1 MNKLVAAFIERKSI
15 SIDMDLNP
23 PLENCILLLEQS
35 NELVYQLVNE
45 NIEKISS
52 RPYWGPM
59 FDMYEKNYE
68 YCSGAVSLFL
78 LAQLTPSEALCRT
91 SIEGSINLE
100 FVSIGDSMGNQISY
114 FKHYIDAERKQNKN
128 WKESVRNS
136 DQSNEDK
143 EYHYQK
149 IAAKDA
155 ALLQYENALRESL
168 KLADVDFDNS
178 NLKWPNIFERFRLLN
193 KEVEYRT
200 LYMALCSQAHN
211 DAEDVL
217 NKIMARVTAN
227 IDGMEKA
234 QEVEQY
240 LYSLFYIL
248 STVRYHI
255 YSSAM
260 FIAKFEIDVKSLLV
274 LYDKVMEELTDIAEN
289 LEDMV
294 RQHLTVNEL

>member
-178 NLKWPNIFERFRLLN
+178 NLKWPNIFERFRSLN

-294 RQHLTVNEL
+294 RQHLTVNGL

>member
-128 WKESVRNS
+128 WKESVKNS
-136 DQSNEDK
+136 DQSSEDK

-155 ALLQYENALRESL
+155 VLLQYENALRESL

-178 NLKWPNIFERFRLLN
+178 NLKWPNIFERFRSLN

-260 FIAKFEIDVKSLLV
+260 FIAKFEIDVKRLLV